1 MDRASIEP
9 TDRASSEPELNTE
22 PRKRTV
28 GDTSFEGAEI
38 SSNKQERL
46 MSPPFVSPVAY
57 SSLWKETPSWALI
70 LHNEI
75 SDLKTSMAK
84 LLTMKEEIK
93 SEIKVDLAEFKD
105 ELSGKIAEI
114 EKLAQF
120 VSNKYDEA
128 NLAASTALET
138 SKKVKEENL
147 EIRPQIEELGSVG
160 DEAAQYSRRNCLI
173 ISGKPEMK
181 KEDTDKIVIDIA
193 ENWLDV
199 QLDIGN
205 IDRTHCLKVKGSQGM
220 PRPIIVKFCNYHDR
234 ESMYCAK
241 RKLKGTEITITEHLT
256 RRRYNQ
262 FKLAK
267 EAFGVR
273 NVWTLDGKIFTNKGV
288 DAEDRRYLI
297 HSESDIY
304 KV

>member
-1 MDRASIEP
+1 M
-9 TDRASSEPELNTE
+9 DRASSEPEQNTE

-28 GDTSFEGAEI
+28 GDTSFEDAES
-38 SSNKQERL
+38 SSNKRERL
-46 MSPPFVSPVAY
+46 MSPPFVSLVAD

-75 SDLKTSMAK
+75 SDLKASMAK
-84 LLTMKEEIK
+84 LLSMKEEIK

-105 ELSGKIAEI
+105 ELSGKVAEI
-114 EKLAQF
+114 EKSAQF

-138 SKKVKEENL
+138 SKKVKEEYL
-147 EIRPQIEELGSVG
+147 EIRAQIEELRLVA

-173 ISGKPEMK
+173 ISGIPEMK
-181 KEDTDKIVIDIA
+181 KEDTDKIVIDIT
-193 ENWLDV
+193 EKWLDI
-199 QLDIGN
+199 QLDIGK
-205 IDRTHCLKVKGSQGM
+205 IDRTHRLKVKGSQGM

-234 ESMYCAK
+234 ESMYRAK
-241 RKLKGTEITITEHLT
+241 RKLKGTKITITEHLT
-256 RRRYNQ
+256 RRRYNL

-288 DAEDRRYLI
+288 DAEGRRYLI
-297 HSESDIY
+297 QSESDIY